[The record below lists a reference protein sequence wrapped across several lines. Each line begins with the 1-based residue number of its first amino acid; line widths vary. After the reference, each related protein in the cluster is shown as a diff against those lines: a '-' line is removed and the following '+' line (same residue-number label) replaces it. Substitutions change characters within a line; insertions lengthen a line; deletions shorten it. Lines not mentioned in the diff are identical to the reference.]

1 MMFPYKQISDEDVNQ
16 RFDNLR
22 DMIPHFEN
30 MSYTF
35 KNIDIDPIYCN
46 ECDLIFDNVSKK
58 KNIN

>member
-1 MMFPYKQISDEDVNQ
+1 
-16 RFDNLR
+16 
-22 DMIPHFEN
+22 MIPHFEN